1 MQSNLIKNE
10 LTESS
15 MWGLGVSGGYIIA
28 IPIFGYHYAMGR
40 EFSYQDSLA
49 AISMLGAASM
59 LIFQQIF
66 MALSILS
73 NFFAIL
79 KRVGE
84 ILEMDE
90 FHSDDLKIMDEEQ
103 QDKDYEYDTSY
114 FELQPGK
121 PQFVAVAGVVG
132 SGKSTLLSCIMSKIL
147 KNNKQVSMPQFTFR
161 LNQIQRLRTLNRNL
175 SLYRA
180 LSKIIFYSASSST
193 KPR

>member
-15 MWGLGVSGGYIIA
+15 MWGIGITGGYIMA

-40 EFSYQDSLA
+40 EFSYRDSLA
-49 AISMLGAASM
+49 AISMLGAASL

-84 ILEMDE
+84 VLEMDE
-90 FHSDDLKIMDEEQ
+90 FHSDALKVMNECDSH
-103 QDKDYEYDTSY
+103 DYSYDTSY
-114 FELQPGK
+114 FEFQPDK
-121 PQFVAVAGVVG
+121 PQLIAVAGVVG
-132 SGKSTLLSCIMSKIL
+132 SGKSTLLSCIMSDIL
-147 KNNKQVSMPQFTFR
+147 RRNKQVS
-161 LNQIQRLRTLNRNL
+161 
-175 SLYRA
+175 SLD
-180 LSKIIFYSASSST
+180 
-193 KPR
+193 